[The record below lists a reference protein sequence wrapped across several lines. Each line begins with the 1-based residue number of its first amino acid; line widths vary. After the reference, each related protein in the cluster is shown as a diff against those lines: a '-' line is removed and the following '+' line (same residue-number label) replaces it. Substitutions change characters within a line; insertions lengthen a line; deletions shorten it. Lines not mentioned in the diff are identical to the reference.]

1 MASSSSS
8 KVTVEYHDPSGLFNI
23 LEPHLRARLPLR
35 NLHWKSPARPLR
47 SIDSLHVD
55 FVPGRDPTD
64 DFLKSL
70 PPPSSDG
77 RRSRAASASSLR
89 PGSSDG
95 RPGRRRH
102 QIPGLSQ
109 TPYLKI
115 FILRC
120 DDNDTYKVSSRKL
133 LREWIKENTPASESG
148 TKSTQEN
155 HDAFEWLV
163 LHVVL
168 PDTPAAAQPRL
179 SGSASASTGA
189 IEKSASASRWPG
201 RGSTTIFEKIR
212 SDFNG
217 TSKSAPDRISQ
228 IRLEMKDIPPHLIPP
243 GIGQTSNPYNDSPQE
258 ILNSWS
264 DTIIKFKTLI
274 LSSFDL
280 RVSQYEEDIKEKDA
294 QRHLPGWNFNTFF
307 VLKEGLARGFES
319 VGLVDDAL
327 VGYDELSVGLDTIV
341 REHAADGYG
350 GSFLENTED
359 VKKQFLVCRKTPGTN
374 PFGEKPISS
383 SRKDY
388 RGMILSNNISIFD
401 FRCYIFSR
409 QMALLLRLGNA
420 SISRSEFLSSSR
432 PSSRPNS
439 RPSTAQQAKAST
451 DDFFLGTRTGQ
462 EEHETED
469 LTSLGELCRR
479 AMSFLNIAAHILRDD
494 LTHAV
499 GNEVEPV
506 SAEVIDNFVSS
517 WSYAVAQQILDDT
530 ASSYLPI
537 TTFDKTSGSMPG
549 KQLGPKQ
556 DLKVSV
562 PENKSLAHPKRSSSL
577 LDRRASVQDLAS
589 SSSRA
594 GQAVYEHSRF
604 NSTGNQLGKKDQAS
618 SIGTQAKS
626 GQPELA
632 AHRAELYLV
641 QRRILERLGKKLSWL
656 LGWAAVAAQHEENKF
671 SDVSLDDEK
680 PEPVPEGEEE
690 RNGDTKGFKDG
701 NIAGI
706 CESTLRGA
714 LESNDDFRNIY
725 EQLSDLAVKHYLAAS
740 RSKSAESIMGDLA
753 ALKFESGDYSA
764 AATYFSRMA
773 PLYAQNRWNLVEVT
787 MLKMYAQ
794 CLKKLNRKDEY
805 VRVLLD
811 LLAKSAANRKP
822 SVSLK
827 MRRGS
832 VHTPWLDDDRLDTTG
847 ILDELVTFSGELPYD
862 VTAPMNRYFSD
873 IVVNPYIQHYP
884 DHDGFQMMLTFR
896 HLLEDDVEVEKAKIR
911 LVSMDPGENR
921 DIWLE
926 TREKLDVKQGQVI
939 AWVHTNVVTL
949 GYYAV
954 DKVVL
959 EAKKIH
965 FTFET
970 TKKEETLQ
978 SLGISIPGASL
989 SSSKVPKK
997 YRVLT
1002 YPRADAFDAKLTVAR
1017 AVHIDK
1023 IKSLELDCRTFA
1035 SNVTK
1040 AEVHM
1045 KAASAGLRLRTAN
1058 AKVFDGDGKIT
1069 DRPGP
1074 GVFGLSEMAPQ
1085 TAMKISIPYE
1095 LEANLSDLHIKLE
1108 IIYHTEQGEH
1118 EFRDNCTIN
1127 IELPLDVNVHDQFME
1142 RMLLSTF
1149 KVTTSN
1155 HVPLDVLNIQL
1166 KGTPAFDVDPAKLY
1180 GSRNPVRPGQ
1190 PPAFVYRISRKE
1202 GTSLANA
1209 ADSNLSL
1216 SINYRCLDDHV
1227 YEKLEEHFSKSLQE
1241 SKFAYLGRLLFPR
1254 LWENLKVT
1262 LTAEDW
1268 HRASFDD
1275 ELRCGSFEDAGW
1287 PATIGSLPTSIRE
1300 ELQDWLE
1307 EWHRNNPAI
1316 DVTPPKDRTE
1326 AIIAPIT
1333 RRITITVA
1341 VPRVQILNIAHL
1353 DLTTPVPS
1361 PAFTPPIAP
1370 LGVPLTAS
1378 LRIKHTRKWDEAAAL
1393 AKAANLAAPD
1403 DPVCFVYEIDADP
1416 NVWLLG
1422 GARRVQFEA
1431 REGEIKKFPLTLVPL
1446 REGYPRWLPSVS
1458 IRAVPREDKTAT
1470 SSGIVSR
1477 EASRDRA
1484 GGDQQLITCEMDLIS
1499 QHACV
1504 QVVPDWK
1511 SVTVGVG
1518 VFSGGES
1525 GDKSAS
1531 EAVLLEAGGR
1541 EDYYGTAD
1549 GWGEEGRGVT
1559 AGMGLPVEFAEEE
1572 KVASGDGNKAEAEAE
1587 VEAEVEAEAEAGA
1600 GG

>member
-1 MASSSSS
+1 M
-8 KVTVEYHDPSGLFNI
+8 
-23 LEPHLRARLPLR
+23 R

-95 RPGRRRH
+95 RSGRRRH

-109 TPYLKI
+109 TPYLKL

-120 DDNDTYKVSSRKL
+120 DDNDTYKVTSRKL
-133 LREWIKENTPASESG
+133 LREWVKENTPASESG
-148 TKSTQEN
+148 AKSTQEN
-155 HDAFEWLV
+155 HDAFEWLI

-189 IEKSASASRWPG
+189 IEKSTSGSRWPG

-212 SDFNG
+212 SDFNSTG
-217 TSKSAPDRISQ
+217 KSAADRVSQ

-258 ILNSWS
+258 ILNCWS

-319 VGLVDDAL
+319 VGLVEDAL
-327 VGYDELSVGLDTIV
+327 VGYDELSVGLDTII
-341 REHAADGYG
+341 RERAADGYG
-350 GSFLENTED
+350 GSFLEYTED
-359 VKKQFLVCRKTPGTN
+359 VKKQFLVCKKSPGTN
-374 PFGEKPISS
+374 PFGDKPISS

-388 RGMILSNNISIFD
+388 RAMILSNNISIFD
-401 FRCYIFSR
+401 FRCYIFAR

-451 DDFFLGTRTGQ
+451 DDFFLGTRTGP
-462 EEHETED
+462 EDHETED
-469 LTSLGELCRR
+469 LTSLAELCRR

-499 GNEVEPV
+499 ENEVEKV
-506 SAEVIDNFVSS
+506 STDIIDNFVTS

-530 ASSYLPI
+530 TSSYLPI
-537 TTFDKTSGSMPG
+537 TTFDKTSGSLSG

-562 PENKSLAHPKRSSSL
+562 PEHKGLVHPKRNSSL
-577 LDRRASVQDLAS
+577 LDRRASVQDLS
-589 SSSRA
+589 SSNRKD
-594 GQAVYEHSRF
+594 QVIYEHSRF
-604 NSTGNQLGKKDQAS
+604 NSTGNQLGKKDQAA
-618 SIGTQAKS
+618 SIGTQTKS
-626 GQPELA
+626 GQLELA

-641 QRRILERLGKKLSWL
+641 QRRILERLGAKLSWL

-671 SDVSLDDEK
+671 TDVSLDDDK
-680 PEPVPEGEEE
+680 PEPAPEEE
-690 RNGDTKGFKDG
+690 QEQNDDSKGSKDRK
-701 NIAGI
+701 IAGI

-714 LESNDDFRNIY
+714 LDSNEDFRNIY
-725 EQLSDLAVKHYLAAS
+725 EQLSDLAVKHYFAAT

-753 ALKFESGDYSA
+753 ALKFESGDFSA

-811 LLAKSAANRKP
+811 LLAKSASNRKP

-827 MRRGS
+827 MRRAS
-832 VHTPWLDDDRLDTTG
+832 IHTPWIDDDRLDTTG
-847 ILDELVTFSGELPYD
+847 ILHELVSFSEGLPYD
-862 VTAPMNRYFSD
+862 VPAPMNRYFSD
-873 IVVNPYIQHYP
+873 VIVNPYIQHYP
-884 DHDGFQMMLTFR
+884 EQDGFQMMLTFR
-896 HLLEDDVEVEKAKIR
+896 HLLEDNVEFDRAKIR

-926 TREKLDVKQGQVI
+926 TKEKLDVKQGQTI

-965 FTFET
+965 FTYET
-970 TKKEETLQ
+970 VKKEETLQ
-978 SLGISIPGASL
+978 PLGISIPGASL
-989 SSSKVPKK
+989 SSSRVPKK
-997 YRVLT
+997 FRVLV
-1002 YPRADAFDAKLTVAR
+1002 YPRAEAFDAKLTVAR
-1017 AVHIDK
+1017 AIHIDK
-1023 IKSLELDCRTFA
+1023 IKSLELDCRTFG
-1035 SNVTK
+1035 NNITK
-1040 AEVHM
+1040 AEVHL

-1074 GVFGLSEMAPQ
+1074 GVFGLSDMAAQ
-1085 TAMKISIPYE
+1085 TATRISIPYE
-1095 LEANLSDLHIKLE
+1095 LEVNLSELHIKLE
-1108 IIYHTEQGEH
+1108 VIYHTEQGEC

-1190 PPAFVYRISRKE
+1190 PPAFVYRILRKE

-1216 SINYRCLDDHV
+1216 TINYRCLDDHV
-1227 YEKLEEHFSKSLQE
+1227 YEKLEERFSRSVQE
-1241 SKFAYLGRLLFPR
+1241 SKFAYLSRLLFPR
-1254 LWENLKVT
+1254 LWENLKVN
-1262 LTAEDW
+1262 LTADDW

-1287 PATIGSLPTSIRE
+1287 SATIGSLPTSIRE

-1307 EWHRNNPAI
+1307 EWHKSNPTI

-1326 AIIAPIT
+1326 AMISPIT

-1353 DLTTPVPS
+1353 DLITPVPS

-1370 LGVPLTAS
+1370 LGAPLTAT
-1378 LRIKHTRKWDEAAAL
+1378 LRIKHTRKWDEVSSL
-1393 AKAANLAAPD
+1393 VKAANLTAPD
-1403 DPVCFVYEIDADP
+1403 DPVSFVYEIDADP
-1416 NVWLLG
+1416 NIWLLG

-1431 REGEIKKFPLTLVPL
+1431 REGEIKSFPLTLVPL
-1446 REGYPRWLPSVS
+1446 REGYPRWLPSVV
-1458 IRAVPREDKTAT
+1458 IRPLPREDKAAG
-1470 SSGIVSR
+1470 GIASR
-1477 EASRDRA
+1477 EASRDRD
-1484 GGDQQLITCEMDLIS
+1484 GSDQQLITCEMDLIS

-1518 VFSGGES
+1518 VFGVEA
-1525 GDKSAS
+1525 GDKVAS
-1531 EAVLLEAGGR
+1531 ESVLLEAGGR
-1541 EDYYGTAD
+1541 EEYYGTAD
-1549 GWGEEGRGVT
+1549 ELGEGQWV
-1559 AGMGLPVEFAEEE
+1559 AAAMGLPTEFAE
-1572 KVASGDGNKAEAEAE
+1572 KQASGDGDSVEAEAE
-1587 VEAEVEAEAEAGA
+1587 V
-1600 GG
+1600 

>member
-1 MASSSSS
+1 MAASSSS

-35 NLHWKSPARPLR
+35 NLHWKSPSRPLR

-70 PPPSSDG
+70 PPSNSNDG
-77 RRSRAASASSLR
+77 RRSRAASAASMR

-95 RPGRRRH
+95 RSGRRRH

-109 TPYLKI
+109 TPYLKL

-120 DDNDTYKVSSRKL
+120 DDNDAYKVSSRKL
-133 LREWIKENTPASESG
+133 LREWVKDNTPPSESG

-155 HDAFEWLV
+155 HDAFEWLI

-189 IEKSASASRWPG
+189 IEKSSSGSRWPG

-212 SDFNG
+212 SDFNSA
-217 TSKSAPDRISQ
+217 SKSAPDRVSQ
-228 IRLEMKDIPPHLIPP
+228 IRLEMKDIPPHLIPH
-243 GIGQTSNPYNDSPQE
+243 GIGQSSNPYNDSPQE

-280 RVSQYEEDIKEKDA
+280 RVRQYEEDIKEKDA

-319 VGLVDDAL
+319 VGLVEDAL
-327 VGYDELSVGLDTIV
+327 VGYDELSVGLDSII
-341 REHAADGYG
+341 RERAADGYG
-350 GSFLENTED
+350 GSFLEYTED
-359 VKKQFLVCRKTPGTN
+359 LKQQLLVCTKTPGTN

-388 RGMILSNNISIFD
+388 RGLILSNNISIFD

-409 QMALLLRLGNA
+409 QLALLLRLGNA
-420 SISRSEFLSSSR
+420 SVSRSEFLTSSR
-432 PSSRPNS
+432 PNSRPNS

-451 DDFFLGTRTGQ
+451 DDFFLGTRTGPD
-462 EEHETED
+462 EYESED
-469 LTSLGELCRR
+469 LTSLAELCRR
-479 AMSFLNIAAHILRDD
+479 AMSSLNIAAHILRDD
-494 LTHAV
+494 LAHGAE
-499 GNEVEPV
+499 NESEGIPADVV
-506 SAEVIDNFVSS
+506 DNFVSS
-517 WSYAVAQQILDDT
+517 WSYAVATQILNDT
-530 ASSYLPI
+530 TSSSLPI
-537 TTFDKTSGSMPG
+537 TTFEKTPG
-549 KQLGPKQ
+549 TTSSAKQLGPKH

-562 PENKSLAHPKRSSSL
+562 PEQKSLAHPKRSSSL
-577 LDRRASVQDLAS
+577 LDRRASVQDLPYN
-589 SSSRA
+589 RG
-594 GQAVYEHSRF
+594 GQVVYEHGRF
-604 NSTGNQLGKKDQAS
+604 NSTGNQVGKKDQGPS
-618 SIGTQAKS
+618 TSTQLKS
-626 GQPELA
+626 GQLELA
-632 AHRAELYLV
+632 AHRAELYLI
-641 QRRILERLGKKLSWL
+641 QRRILERLGKKLKWL
-656 LGWAAVAAQHEENKF
+656 LGWAAVATQHEENKF
-671 SDVSLDDEK
+671 TEVSLDDDQS
-680 PEPVPEGEEE
+680 VSGSGEEK
-690 RNGDTKGFKDG
+690 NGDSTASKDE
-701 NIAGI
+701 NLAGL
-706 CESTLRGA
+706 CENTLRIA
-714 LESNDDFRNIY
+714 LDSNEDFRNIY
-725 EQLSDLAVKHYLAAS
+725 EQLSDLAVKHYFAAN

-753 ALKFESGDYSA
+753 ALKF
-764 AATYFSRMA
+764 RMA

-811 LLAKSAANRKP
+811 LLAKSASNRKP
-822 SVSLK
+822 SLSLK
-827 MRRGS
+827 MRRAS
-832 VHTPWLDDDRLDTTG
+832 IHTPWLNDDHLDTTG
-847 ILDELVTFSGELPYD
+847 ILQELVTFSDELPYD
-862 VTAPMNRYFSD
+862 VPAPMSRYFSD
-873 IVVNPYIQHYP
+873 VLVDPYIQHYE
-884 DHDGFQMMLTFR
+884 DKDGFQMRLSFR
-896 HLLEDDVEVEKAKIR
+896 HLLEDDIEIDKAKIR
-911 LVSMDPGENR
+911 LVSIEPGENR
-921 DIWLE
+921 DVWLE
-926 TREKLDVKQGQVI
+926 TSEKLEVKQGQTT
-939 AWVHTNVVTL
+939 AWLHSHVVTL

-954 DKVVL
+954 DKIVL

-965 FTFET
+965 FTHET

-978 SLGISIPGASL
+978 PLGITILGASA
-989 SSSKVPKK
+989 SSSRSVPKR
-997 YRVLT
+997 YRVLS
-1002 YPRADAFDAKLTVAR
+1002 YPRANAFDAKLTVAR
-1017 AVHIDK
+1017 AIHIDK
-1023 IKSLELDCRTFA
+1023 IKSLELDCHTFA
-1035 SNVTK
+1035 NNITK
-1040 AEVHM
+1040 AEVHLR
-1045 KAASAGLRLRTAN
+1045 AASAGLRLRTGN
-1058 AKVFDGDGKIT
+1058 ARIFDGDAKIT
-1069 DRPGP
+1069 DRPSP
-1074 GVFGLSEMAPQ
+1074 GVFALSEMAPQ
-1085 TAMKISIPYE
+1085 TATKISIPYE
-1095 LEANLSDLHIKLE
+1095 LEVNLSELHIKLD
-1108 IIYHTEQGEH
+1108 IVYHTEQGEH
-1118 EFRDNCTIN
+1118 EFRANCTIN

-1202 GTSLANA
+1202 GSSLANL

-1227 YEKLEEHFSKSLQE
+1227 YEELEKTFSKALQE
-1241 SKFAYLGRLLFPR
+1241 SKFANLSRLLFPR

-1262 LTAEDW
+1262 LTSEDW
-1268 HRASFDD
+1268 HRASFND
-1275 ELRCGSFEDAGW
+1275 ELRCGPFEDAGW
-1287 PATIGSLPTSIRE
+1287 MGTIESLPSSIRE
-1300 ELQDWLE
+1300 ELQDWLS
-1307 EWHRNNPAI
+1307 EWHKASRAQKIQSDYQNSNNHVQNNPTI

-1326 AIIAPIT
+1326 AMIAPIT

-1353 DLTTPVPS
+1353 DLKTPVPS

-1370 LGVPLTAS
+1370 LGVPLSAT
-1378 LRIKHTRKWDEAAAL
+1378 LRIKHTRKWDDAATL
-1393 AKAANLAAPD
+1393 AKTANLA
-1403 DPVCFVYEIDADP
+1403 DPSDSVSFVYEVETDP

-1431 REGEIKKFPLTLVPL
+1431 REGEVRAFPLTLIPL
-1446 REGYPRWLPSVS
+1446 REGYPRWLPAVS
-1458 IRAVPREDKTAT
+1458 IRPVVKEDAEKESRDA
-1470 SSGIVSR
+1470 SRSR
-1477 EASRDRA
+1477 EREIPH
-1484 GGDQQLITCEMDLIS
+1484 ITCEMDLIS

-1518 VFSGGES
+1518 VFGSEGGE
-1525 GDKSAS
+1525 KAAS
-1531 EAVLLEAGGR
+1531 EAVLLEAGDR
-1541 EDYYGTAD
+1541 EDEVGMEAAKVAEKGLVLGT
-1549 GWGEEGRGVT
+1549 
-1559 AGMGLPVEFAEEE
+1559 GLPVEFREVRKAESEKDGVGEE
-1572 KVASGDGNKAEAEAE
+1572 KAEGDEE
-1587 VEAEVEAEAEAGA
+1587 
-1600 GG
+1600 